1 MISFLYNKYNNC
13 IGSETKNIIVKCIY
27 KSFAR
32 SFFYFCNTILIFYYR
47 ISQKFYYIKRTNNEP
62 NLIISLTSFPKRIN
76 TTWIAIESLI
86 RQTIRPDMII
96 LWLAEEQFPNRK
108 LPVNLVEQQKRGLSI
123 RWCDNLMSHKKY
135 FYVCQEFPEANIITA
150 DDDMIYPPFF
160 VSRLLDMHAK
170 YPNDVV
176 SLTSQTISPT
186 YCTPPSQ
193 WCGVS
198 HQEIVSS
205 FRISINSGAG
215 VLFPPHSIPAQAF
228 DKRAIKKLCPYA
240 DDLWLTVM
248 THVNG
253 VPTTKYSYNP
263 FPIVIKSTLSSS
275 LCAEFNSISS
285 GSNINNDTQWAA
297 LINEYR
303 DQLKK
308 IVGDYF
314 E

>member
-1 MISFLYNKYNNC
+1 MISFLYNKYNDC
-13 IGSETKNIIVKCIY
+13 IGSKTNNAIVKFINKIY
-27 KSFAR
+27 IRF
-32 SFFYFCNTILIFYYR
+32 FFYFSNTVLIGYYR
-47 ISQKFYYIKRTNNEP
+47 ISRKFYHIKKQNNGP
-62 NLIISLTSFPKRIN
+62 KVIVSLTSYPKRIN
-76 TTWIAIESLI
+76 TVWIAIESII
-86 RQTIRPDMII
+86 RQTIRPDKII

-248 THVNG
+248 THMNG
-253 VPTTKYSYNP
+253 VPTTKYRYNP

-275 LCAEFNSISS
+275 LCSDYNSISS

-297 LINEYR
+297 LTNEYR
-303 DQLKK
+303 EQLKNT
-308 IVGDYF
+308 VGDFF